1 MKRLLSSIAAAT
13 LALSTVVP
21 AFAAQTTPIHYQSAT
36 ITLNT
41 KIMSHP
47 DRFTYNN
54 TTYMPIWYVQQVLT
68 QMGVKNAWNGVSHVW
83 NLTAKG
89 KVAGSLINAKSG
101 LTSVLVNGHEMEV
114 RVPTLV
120 KGDPLH
126 HNAATTFMPI
136 WYVQQILNRV
146 GTQADVWNGTFGVWA
161 LVSLSTLLSG
171 GSSTTGAGA
180 VNVNTDFPNAA
191 TIARYGG
198 AVNPAPQGV
207 TLAQW
212 QAAVKS
218 AVPAIKSAPWY
229 AYSPL
234 ATKTQWYP
242 DPHDIFYN
250 KVFPVKDLT
259 NGHILQRDP
268 LVEVTTVLGGSKPIA
283 GYVYVDEYVGKGI
296 NGSGSPVT
304 LWKEE
309 QVTLSSYTANGVT
322 LPAGSV
328 TEVIPGLTTLGDWS
342 AKAQGF
348 PLMAPPPNQGYNFG
362 KQLPANIYWV
372 AGAGLYV
379 VPIPEWNPWSI
390 SQYKQHIE

>member
-1 MKRLLSSIAAAT
+1 MKRLLSSIAVAT
-13 LALSTVVP
+13 LVLSTVVP
-21 AFAAQTTPIHYQSAT
+21 AFAAQATSIRYQSAT

-83 NLTAKG
+83 NLSAKG
-89 KVAGSLINAKSG
+89 NVTGNVIDAKSG
-101 LTSVLVNGHEMEV
+101 LTSVIVNGHEIEAH
-114 RVPTLV
+114 VPTLV

-126 HNAATTFMPI
+126 HSAATTFMPI
-136 WYVQQILNRV
+136 WYVQQVLNRV
-146 GTQADVWNGTFGVWA
+146 GMQADVWNGTIGVWA

-171 GSSTTGAGA
+171 GSSTTGASG

-207 TLAQW
+207 TLAKW
-212 QAAVKS
+212 EAAVKS

-268 LVEVTTVLGGSKPIA
+268 LVEVTTVDGSNSLFM

-296 NGSGSPVT
+296 NGAGGQVT
-304 LWKEE
+304 AWKEE
-309 QVTLSSYTANGVT
+309 QVMLHSYTSNGVT
-322 LPAGSV
+322 FPAGSV
-328 TEVIPGLTTLGDWS
+328 TEVIPTVTNLGFWS

-348 PLMAPPPNQGYNFG
+348 PLMAPPANQGYNFG
-362 KQLPANIYWV
+362 KLLPGNVYWV
-372 AGAGLYV
+372 AGAGLYA
-379 VPIPEWNPWSI
+379 VPRPGWNPLSV
-390 SQYKQHIE
+390 SQAKENIQ